1 MHRII
6 AVIPVTWVGEVFGY
20 EKRRSIAY
28 LLMPVPQHPKGDM
41 TQTPIS
47 VAERRLAIAR
57 RLYEA
62 LVDQDPDRA
71 ITLCDSSGRVVT
83 HHYPQP
89 GRGLRIVSSRPGSS
103 EIG

>member
-1 MHRII
+1 
-6 AVIPVTWVGEVFGY
+6 
-20 EKRRSIAY
+20 
-28 LLMPVPQHPKGDM
+28 M

-47 VAERRLAIAR
+47 VSERRLAIAR

-89 GRGLRIVSSRPGSS
+89 EQSSPETAS
-103 EIG
+103 